1 MSFDSSEMSYFSDRQ
16 QRMKSEDQDSVAG
29 MAELHSQSV
38 TPTPDEEQQ
47 HLLLPLPLP
56 QAIES
61 DSEVEGFNLATGIT
75 TELAPRMSN
84 AHTPE
89 VSYTSANNT
98 APASTN
104 PNESKPPPSW
114 RRSKYYEN
122 ITKQT
127 IKGFLWEIWTSC
139 PSWKMNTK
147 RFPAQLTSA
156 ICFSADPRHSC
167 H

>member
-1 MSFDSSEMSYFSDRQ
+1 LSTFEIPELPTSPVNMSFDSSELSYFSAHQ
-16 QRMKSEDQDSVAG
+16 QRMKSEDQDSVVG
-29 MAELHSQSV
+29 VAELHSQSV
-38 TPTPDEEQQ
+38 TPTPDDEEQQ

-61 DSEVEGFNLATGIT
+61 DSEVEGFSLATGIT
-75 TELAPRMSN
+75 TEMTPRIPN

-89 VSYTSANNT
+89 VSYLSADNT

-104 PNESKPPPSW
+104 PNESKPPTSW

-127 IKGFLWEIWTSC
+127 IKGFL
-139 PSWKMNTK
+139 
-147 RFPAQLTSA
+147 
-156 ICFSADPRHSC
+156 
-167 H
+167 